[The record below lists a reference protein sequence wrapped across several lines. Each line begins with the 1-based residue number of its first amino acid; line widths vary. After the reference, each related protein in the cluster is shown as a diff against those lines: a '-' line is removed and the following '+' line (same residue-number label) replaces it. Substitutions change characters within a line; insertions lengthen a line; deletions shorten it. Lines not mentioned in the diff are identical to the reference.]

1 MLRATF
7 QNIVENRDVRKNLI
21 LLKEMLREDIKKG
34 SHNREALLYVIAGRY
49 EVFRGL
55 LQDEDAKVRKNTA
68 LIMGELA
75 VPEFAEILYEA
86 YEEET
91 QRFVKSSYLS
101 ALKNMD
107 YNELLPK
114 LRTSYEFVKSIPITD
129 ENKKH
134 LGEELRLLEELLV
147 FVRGEKKHTF
157 VGYDVTNEMVLLCN
171 RNHIH
176 VTMEQLGKI
185 PKKEFTAGVMVKTK
199 ELREV
204 LKIRTYRELLFAVDG
219 VRTVPNDV
227 TKAAELLTD
236 GSLYQFLQERHK
248 GDSPYY
254 FRLEMKGKMD
264 VEKRTSFIKKLSME
278 IEHLSERKLLNSVNH
293 YEVEIRLI
301 ENKEGKFNVL
311 VRLYTLPEERFIYRK
326 EVIASSIHPANA
338 ALTVQ
343 LVKPYLIE
351 DAQVLDP
358 FCGVG
363 TMLIERDLC
372 VRAKTMYG
380 LDIYGEAIE
389 KARINTE
396 LVNRCGMKKED
407 GGHLVI
413 NYINRDFFDFKH
425 NYLFDEIITNMPTVG
440 RSMDEGELFTL
451 YQKFFKRAYELLED
465 QGIIVLYSHNR
476 EYVRKFANMKP
487 YRIEK
492 EFEISMMEKT
502 YVYVIRVSKE

>member
-21 LLKEMLREDIKKG
+21 LLKEMLREDSKKD

-49 EVFRGL
+49 EVFHDL
-55 LQDEDAKVRKNTA
+55 LQHEDAKVRKNTA

-75 VPEFAEILYEA
+75 VPAFAEILFEA
-86 YEEET
+86 YENET

-101 ALKNMD
+101 ALKDMD
-107 YNELLPK
+107 LTALLPK
-114 LRTSYEFVKSIPITD
+114 LRTSYECVKSIPITD

-147 FVRGEKKHTF
+147 QEDGEKRHKFT
-157 VGYDVTNEMVLLCN
+157 GYDTLNEMVLLCN
-171 RNHIH
+171 SNHIH
-176 VTMEQLGKI
+176 VTIDQLGKI

-219 VRTVPNDV
+219 VRTVPSDEL
-227 TKAAELLTD
+227 TAAQILSD
-236 GSLYQFLQERHK
+236 GTIYEFLKERHK
-248 GDSPYY
+248 GEGPFY
-254 FRLEMKGKMD
+254 FRLDIKGKID
-264 VEKRTSFIKKLSME
+264 PEKRISMIKKMSME
-278 IEHLSERKLLNSVNH
+278 IEHASDRKLLNSVNH

-301 ENKEGKFNVL
+301 QNKEGKFNVL
-311 VRLYTLPEERFIYRK
+311 LRLYTLADERFSYRR
-326 EVIASSIHPANA
+326 EVIPTSIHPSNA
-338 ALTVQ
+338 ALTAE
-343 LVKPYLIE
+343 LAKPYLVE
-351 DAQVLDP
+351 GAQVLDP

-372 VRAKTMYG
+372 VKAKTMYG
-380 LDIYGEAIE
+380 LDLYGEAIE
-389 KARINTE
+389 KARNNTA
-396 LVNRCGMKKED
+396 LVNKLGLKEED

-425 NYLFDEIITNMPTVG
+425 EYLFDEIFTNMPTVS
-440 RSMDEGELFTL
+440 RSLGESELVTL
-451 YQKFFKRAYELLED
+451 YQKFFKRASDLLHD
-465 QGIIVLYSHNR
+465 KGIIVLYTHNR
-476 EYVRKFANMKP
+476 SLVKKIANSKP

-492 EFEISMMEKT
+492 EYEISMMEGT
-502 YVYVIRVSKE
+502 YVYVISVNK